1 MQEIVINHPKPGG
14 FMQAKPTV
22 RQGRLFEIRLARLLD
37 NTHQLYRLADA
48 IDWAEFDTAFG
59 KLYSPDQGRPAK
71 PTRLMVGLHYLK
83 FTFNMSDE
91 EVVARWVENPYWQYF
106 CGCEY
111 FEHELPIDPSLMT
124 KWRNRIKSEGMEKL
138 LEITIKTGLNT
149 RVLKRR
155 SLRKVNVD
163 TTVQEKA
170 ISYPTDAKLYHK
182 MRERLVS
189 DAKKFGVELRQ
200 SYTRKSKQSLLMQS
214 RYSHARQMKRARKEQ
229 KKLKTYLGRV
239 TRDIERKVSGNK
251 PLVSAFS
258 DSLQKARR
266 LLEQTRT
273 SKNKLYSV
281 HAPEVEC
288 IAKGKVHKKYE
299 FGCKVSVVSTSRDP
313 FIVGIQAHHGNPFD
327 GHTLKEAISQAEEL
341 ANFKVSE
348 VYVDRGYKG
357 HNYDGEG
364 VVHIARR
371 GLRKVKP
378 TLRKW
383 LKRRSAIEPL
393 IGHMKNDGRM
403 NRNQLSGT
411 EGDRMNALLCACG
424 YNLRKLLAAFLFWL
438 FYRMLRKE
446 IYIPNWGYAY

>member
-1 MQEIVINHPKPGG
+1 
-14 FMQAKPTV
+14 MQAKPTV
-22 RQGRLFEIRLARLLD
+22 SQGRLFEIRLSQLLD
-37 NTHQLYRLADA
+37 NSHQLYRLANA
-48 IDWAEFDTAFG
+48 IDWPEFDSAFG
-59 KLYSPDQGRPAK
+59 NLYSPDQGRPAK

-83 FTFNMSDE
+83 FTFNLSDE

-111 FEHELPIDPSLMT
+111 FEYELPIDPSLMT

-138 LEITIKTGLNT
+138 LQITIKTGLNT
-149 RVLKRR
+149 GVLKKR
-155 SLRKVNVD
+155 SFKKVNVD

-170 ISYPTDAKLYHK
+170 VSFPTDAKLYHK
-182 MRERLVS
+182 MREVLVKK
-189 DAKKFGVELRQ
+189 AKDFDVELRQ
-200 SYTRKSKQSLLMQS
+200 SYTRKSKYSLLMQS
-214 RYSHARQMKRARKEQ
+214 RYSHARQKRRAKKEQ

-239 TRDIERKVSGNK
+239 TRDIERKISGKK

-273 SKNKLYSV
+273 SKNKLYSI

-299 FGCKVSVVSTSRDP
+299 FGCKVSVVSTSKDP

-327 GHTLKEAISQAEEL
+327 GHTLKESLSQAEDL

-364 VVHIARR
+364 IVHIARR
-371 GLRKVKP
+371 GLRRVKP
-378 TLRKW
+378 SLRKW

-403 NRNQLSGT
+403 DRNHLSGM

-438 FYRMLRKE
+438 FFRVLRKE
-446 IYIPNWGYAY
+446 INTPNRCYAY